1 MVCLKFMSERQMKR
15 PRGRFAALKKP
26 IGKSLLSLLPSCPP
40 PLPTRQQI
48 HIKITFK
55 NENEI
60 QESPDI

>member
-1 MVCLKFMSERQMKR
+1 MKR

-40 PLPTRQQI
+40 PFPTRQQI

>member
-1 MVCLKFMSERQMKR
+1 MRKYD
-15 PRGRFAALKKP
+15 
-26 IGKSLLSLLPSCPP
+26 LSKIYVWEANEEAWRNLYCIKETNRKEPAFSTPFLA
-40 PLPTRQQI
+40 RQQI